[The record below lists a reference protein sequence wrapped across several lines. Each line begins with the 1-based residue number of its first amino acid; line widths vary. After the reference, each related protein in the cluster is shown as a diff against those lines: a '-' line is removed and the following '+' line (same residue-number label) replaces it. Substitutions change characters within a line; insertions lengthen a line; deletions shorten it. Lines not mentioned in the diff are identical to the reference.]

1 MSTPRD
7 GARLTDATVSPD
19 GAIFTDRSPDPS
31 RMPSPALTDLLDHLK
46 SVFQFENNDL
56 DFGIYKVLR
65 LKQAEVSAFLDDE
78 LGEIVEAELKK
89 AATGASDAKYQRL
102 ATYVREETGP
112 KYHALV
118 VSPQSVAE
126 NQGALRGLVE
136 GAEGEADLVDAID
149 GGVGIDPEL
158 EDRVYNH
165 LLAFFQRYYRDG
177 DFGYNDRSLATY
189 KVDYPPAEADYDGSD
204 VLLNWKHKD
213 SYYIKSANGFPT
225 VRVEV
230 DGKAVE
236 YRLETGGAA
245 DEKAKT
251 RNNNKDDGR
260 KHYGLDRV
268 ETIETEQG
276 PVVRVVFRLAERST
290 PKADVLAAVMAEA
303 FGVEDGLDPYLYR
316 PAKKDE
322 ERGKPAFNDLEGD
335 YDRVEN
341 GSVKGQGQL
350 RQALDTYLNGIV
362 GHDQFKALGSNN
374 NKRKAALADDETAQK
389 LHTLDQHL
397 NKFYV
402 GVNADYFVHKDLGG
416 FLRREAGRYV
426 KDVILSGVEGL
437 LSEDRDET
445 AFLIAR
451 AFYRVAERIIGFLAA
466 TEDFQK
472 NLFLLKKKVVQ
483 TDWLVSIGKLAEWI
497 EDDTERTDLLAEV
510 HASDGLRAEWKETFG
525 VEVADPS
532 QLLLAYPTLP
542 INTRHLDDALTLRL
556 ISACPDIEGET
567 TGLLLNSENL
577 QALRLLADSYRQR
590 VQCIY
595 IDPPYN
601 TGGDGFLYKDSFR
614 HSSWLSMMQD
624 RIEEGRDMLSN
635 RGVLFASIDERE
647 ILNLRSLTEEVF
659 GSKSHAGTLVW
670 KGATDN
676 NPTRVATEHE
686 YVLCFVKDPMEASS
700 VWQTPVDGSKQTLLD
715 QYDKLRRRHGADD
728 EAVQNGLRSFIK
740 KKEGSISGVTHYNL
754 VDQDGPYTGSRK
766 VHNPGKEGYRYDVL
780 HPETKKPTVQPARGY
795 RYPEEA
801 MTKMVE
807 SGRIIFGDD
816 ENQIVQIKEYLSD
829 YKASLKSVYHLD
841 GRVAANVIADLFG
854 SREVFSS
861 PKPVE
866 LLTRF
871 LSFVTEASDV
881 VADFFAGSGTTGHSV
896 LRLNKDDGADRRFVL
911 VEMGEYFEQVLLERI
926 RRVMYSLDWKDGEP
940 KGSQNGTI
948 GLVKVQTVESYEDV
962 LDALVPADDAGGS
975 DVPIQYLYRPEE
987 QTVRSSLNLTRP
999 FGNEIRVGKDGETR
1013 TVDVLETY
1021 AYFQGLPVRQ
1031 VGTHTGDREIR
1042 WFQSGRHLVAFRDI
1056 EPGDDDTADLIAL
1069 LDSREGAEVLHVNEY
1084 VDERQFAERSVSLRV
1099 VTASDFD
1106 KGASWS

>member
-1 MSTPRD
+1 
-7 GARLTDATVSPD
+7 
-19 GAIFTDRSPDPS
+19 
-31 RMPSPALTDLLDHLK
+31 MPSSALTDLLEHLK

-65 LKQAEVSAFLDDE
+65 LKQAEVSAFLNDE

-118 VSPQSVAE
+118 VSPQSVAD
-126 NQGALRGLVE
+126 NQDALRGLVE
-136 GAEGEADLVDAID
+136 GAEGEADLIDAID

-165 LLAFFQRYYRDG
+165 LLGFFQRYYRDG

-204 VLLNWKHKD
+204 VLLHWKHKD

-260 KHYGLDRV
+260 KHYGLDRA
-268 ETIETEQG
+268 ETVETEQG

-335 YDRVEN
+335 YDKVEN

-374 NKRKAALADDETAQK
+374 EKRKAALADDETAQK

-416 FLRREAGRYV
+416 FLSREAGRYV

-437 LSEDRDET
+437 LAEDRDET

-483 TDWLVSIGKLAEWI
+483 TDWLVSVGKLAEWI
-497 EDDTERTDLLAEV
+497 EDDAERTDLLAEV

-556 ISACPDIEGET
+556 ISACPNIEGET
-567 TGLLLNSENL
+567 TGLLMNSENL

-601 TGGDGFLYKDSFR
+601 TGGDDFLYKDAFR
-614 HSSWLSMMQD
+614 HSSWLSMVGD
-624 RIEEGRDMLSN
+624 RVEA
-635 RGVLFASIDERE
+635 GVHLMADDGALFASIDDDEQARLKLLLDGVLGPENFVNAVIWQKKYSASNDAKWFSDDHDFLLSYAKNKETWRPGRFERTE
-647 ILNLRSLTEEVF
+647 KQNKAYSNPDGDKRGDWKAGDYLNNKSKEERPNLWYPITQPATKEDVWPKPGTTWRYSPEKHSQNVKDDRVWWGTDGTNNVPAYKRFLTEVGGLVPKTIWPHKE
-659 GSKSHAGTLVW
+659 AGH
-670 KGATDN
+670 N
-676 NPTRVATEHE
+676 
-686 YVLCFVKDPMEASS
+686 
-700 VWQTPVDGSKQTLLD
+700 
-715 QYDKLRRRHGADD
+715 
-728 EAVQNGLRSFIK
+728 
-740 KKEGSISGVTHYNL
+740 
-754 VDQDGPYTGSRK
+754 QDGVR
-766 VHNPGKEGYRYDVL
+766 EL
-780 HPETKKPTVQPARGY
+780 QA
-795 RYPEEA
+795 
-801 MTKMVE
+801 
-807 SGRIIFGDD
+807 
-816 ENQIVQIKEYLSD
+816 
-829 YKASLKSVYHLD
+829 
-841 GRVAANVIADLFG
+841 LFG
-854 SREVFSS
+854 RSPFAS
-861 PKPVE
+861 PKPTKLIQRV
-866 LLTRF
+866 LT
-871 LSFVTEASDV
+871 
-881 VADFFAGSGTTGHSV
+881 VAPGETVMDFFAGSGTTGHAV
-896 LRLNKDDGADRRFVL
+896 LKANSGDEQERRFVL
-911 VEMGEYFEQVLLERI
+911 VEMGDYFEQVLLERI
-926 RRVMYSLDWKDGEP
+926 RRVMYSLDWKDGQP
-940 KGSQNGTI
+940 KGSQNGTV

-962 LDALVPADDAGGS
+962 LDALVPADGAGGA

-987 QTVRSSLNLTRP
+987 QTVRSSLDLTRP

-1031 VGTHTGDREIR
+1031 VGTHTGGREIR

-1056 EPGDDDTADLIAL
+1056 EPGDDDTADLLAL